1 MSALP
6 GLAPVDDAWAD
17 VVGQDAAT
25 ALLRAAAAGDPPHA
39 WLFVGPRGSGKRAA
53 ARAFAGDLLA
63 AEPAAAGDDEGAA
76 RARQLA
82 RGEQHPDLLVVERV
96 GASISKDQAIDIV
109 TRASRSAVEGRRK
122 VMVLDEFHLLSA
134 DVAPRLLKT
143 IEEPPEGTFFVVL
156 ADELSNDLVTIASR
170 CVRVDFSPLTA
181 AVITGQLVAEGVSAE
196 RAAEVASFA
205 GGDLDRARLLAADER
220 LALRLA
226 GWRDLPRR
234 LDGSGFAA
242 ANGIA
247 DLRAQIDDA
256 EAPLRARH
264 EVEVAELNERIERY
278 GQRGS
283 GAKQLEE
290 RHKREIRRLRTDE
303 LRMGLGALAAT
314 YRDEM
319 AVSADPSRY
328 VAALDAIQETAERLI
343 RNPNEE
349 LQLLALAL
357 ELPSLN

>member
-6 GLAPVDDAWAD
+6 GLVPVDDPWAD
-17 VVGQDAAT
+17 VIGQEQAVAV
-25 ALLRAAAAGDPPHA
+25 LRRAAVGDAPHA
-39 WLFVGPRGSGKRAA
+39 WLFVGPHGAGKRAA

-63 AEPAAAGDDEGAA
+63 AES
-76 RARQLA
+76 LA
-82 RGEQHPDLLVVERV
+82 RGDAEAAERARALARAEQHPDLIVVERV
-96 GASISKDQAIDIV
+96 GASISKDQAVDIV
-109 TRASRSAVEGRRK
+109 TRASRSATEGARK
-122 VMVLDEFHLLSA
+122 VMVLDEFHLLSP

-143 IEEPPEGTFFVVL
+143 IEEPPPGTFFVVL
-156 ADELSNDLVTIASR
+156 ADELPNELVTIASR
-170 CVRVDFSPLTA
+170 CVRVDFAALTA
-181 AVITGQLVAEGVSAE
+181 SVVAEKLVEEGLSPE

-205 GGDLDRARLLAADER
+205 GGDLSRARLLATDER

-226 GWRDLPRR
+226 AWRDLPRR
-234 LDGSGFAA
+234 LNGSGHAA
-242 ANGIA
+242 ASAID
-247 DLRAQIDDA
+247 DLRAAIDDA

-283 GAKQLEE
+283 GAKQLED
-290 RHKREIRRLRTDE
+290 RHKREVRRLRTDE

-319 AVSADPSRY
+319 AVSADPTRC
-328 VAALDAIQETAERLI
+328 VEALDAIHEVADRLV

-357 ELPSLN
+357 RLPSLA